1 MFDFSTPISFIWLA
15 LSIVGALIVLWIFL
29 FLISITLPLLYGYQ
43 GYIRKVRLQLFLG
56 LYMGKNS
63 LQPTVGGDYVGL
75 NRIASALRM
84 AIPNIDRD
92 TFDKYVLFL
101 TKAGDL
107 HQQPQILPRRHDDR
121 PTRGMVDGPAR
132 ALPASAALRF
142 GGHEVAAGEREAD
155 RHPLHADR
163 WHVRARRYQI
173 DLAFRMLDRM
183 DQSRHSSEP

>member
-1 MFDFSTPISFIWLA
+1 MFDFTTPISFIWLA

-92 TFDKYVLFL
+92 TFDKYVLFFN
-101 TKAGDL
+101 KS
-107 HQQPQILPRRHDDR
+107 RRF
-121 PTRGMVDGPAR
+121 TPA
-132 ALPASAALRF
+132 AT
-142 GGHEVAAGEREAD
+142 
-155 RHPLHADR
+155 
-163 WHVRARRYQI
+163 
-173 DLAFRMLDRM
+173 
-183 DQSRHSSEP
+183 